1 MSCKAVDYP
10 GEASQ
15 LIGSLPPPI
24 IAALI
29 TLIGAAIIVP
39 LVKKLYFDV
48 QNRLRVEIR
57 IWNANNSELV
67 KRHWETLSS
76 LMTHFGKL
84 YGRKVIWQFLSFFTP
99 AMIQPWFVH
108 DTVHRR
114 GESSNSAVGVRALIR
129 PANLAAQCL
138 F

>member
-1 MSCKAVDYP
+1 MSCKAVDYT

-48 QNRLRVEIR
+48 QNRLGVEIR
-57 IWNANNSELV
+57 IWNATNSELV
-67 KRHWETLSS
+67 KETLGDAIEFDDP
-76 LMTHFGKL
+76 LREITWAKG
-84 YGRKVIWQFLSFFTP
+84 
-99 AMIQPWFVH
+99 
-108 DTVHRR
+108 
-114 GESSNSAVGVRALIR
+114 
-129 PANLAAQCL
+129 
-138 F
+138 